1 MTTQN
6 TNAVNPSAIL
16 PFTAIY
22 TAIVP
27 STELKPRILPTICVS
42 LGNFAT
48 EAEAENAC
56 YTLPEHPAI
65 IALQVSQNLRAYPEP
80 LYYKAVC
87 YFATTPNKD
96 TPELHNG
103 IGRYVGLFN
112 TYSEALNA
120 CKPFASQPNYIGY
133 AITDV
138 WTQEGANH
146 A

>member
-1 MTTQN
+1 MLN
-6 TNAVNPSAIL
+6 NSLPPSM

-22 TAIVP
+22 TATVP
-27 STELKPRILPTICVS
+27 STKLKPHLLPTVCVS
-42 LGNFAT
+42 LGDFAT

-56 YTLPEHPAI
+56 YTLPENPTI
-65 IALQVSQNLRAYPEP
+65 IIMQTPQEVRDYPKP

-87 YFATTPNKD
+87 YFATTPNQD
-96 TPELHNG
+96 NPVLHNG

-112 TYSEALNA
+112 TYNEALNA
-120 CKPFASQPNYIGY
+120 CKPFQSQPNYIGY

-138 WTQEGANH
+138 WTQERANH